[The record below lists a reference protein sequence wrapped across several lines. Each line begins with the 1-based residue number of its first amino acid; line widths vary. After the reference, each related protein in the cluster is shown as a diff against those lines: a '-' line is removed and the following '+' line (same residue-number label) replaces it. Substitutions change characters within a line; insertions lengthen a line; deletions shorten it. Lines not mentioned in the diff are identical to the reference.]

1 MWKKIRNKKMI
12 RILEESDVKKIRL
25 LWQFN
30 PMIDCIEYVFKNAT
44 KEEVIKKLM
53 RDDTECYQETDNV
66 FHVIDKWVSNF
77 DYEVILDVSKSK
89 SETE

>member
-12 RILEESDVKKIRL
+12 RILEEADVKKIRL

-30 PMIDCIEYVFKNAT
+30 PMIDGIEYVFKDAT

-53 RDDTECYQETDNV
+53 KDDTECYQEAENV
-66 FHVIDKWVSNF
+66 FHVIDKWVNNF
-77 DYEVILDVSKSK
+77 DYEVILDVPKSK
-89 SETE
+89 SETA